1 MRPNRL
7 RQLLDEGKPSIGT
20 HVICPWPGMVEIIG
34 HAGVF
39 DYIEYVGEYSPFSL
53 EQMDNFGRAIDLF
66 PDMSSMMKVEEQ
78 TRGFIAQHAID
89 SGIQNVLFTDVR
101 TADDAREC
109 VRIVRSETPEA
120 GGIHGAGMRRSV
132 GYVVEG
138 GSKAWTES
146 LNEVVIALMIEKKA
160 AMDNLEEI
168 LSVEGVDMVQFGPS
182 DYSVSVGLA
191 GQGRSDS
198 VQHAHRRMI
207 KTALSMGV
215 HPRIEI
221 GSFEQ
226 AKPWL
231 DLGVRH
237 FCIGWDIRTVFVWCK
252 QQAAMRDLLA
262 EQGSAGSGSKSAGT
276 AAGGDPYQA
285 G

>member
-7 RQLLDEGKPSIGT
+7 RQLLDDGKPSIGT

-34 HAGVF
+34 HSGVF
-39 DYIEYVGEYSPFSL
+39 DYIEYVGEYAPFSL

-66 PDMSSMMKVEEQ
+66 PDMSSMMKVEEP
-78 TRGFIAQHAID
+78 TRAFIAQRAID
-89 SGIQNVLFTDVR
+89 SGIQNVLFTYVR
-101 TADDAREC
+101 TAEDVREC

-120 GGIHGAGMRRSV
+120 GGIHGAGMRRNV
-132 GYVVEG
+132 GYVLEG
-138 GSKAWTES
+138 GSKAWTEAM
-146 LNEVVIALMIEKKA
+146 NEVVIALMIEKKG

-168 LSVEGVDMVQFGPS
+168 LSVKGVDMVQFGPS
-182 DYSVSVGLA
+182 DYSVSVGMP
-191 GQGRSDS
+191 GQGRSDP
-198 VQHAHRRMI
+198 VQQAHRRMI
-207 KTALSMGV
+207 KTALEMGV

-252 QQAAMRDLLA
+252 EQAGMRDLLA
-262 EQGSAGSGSKSAGT
+262 QQGAAGDSAPAGSTAG
-276 AAGGDPYQA
+276 ADPYQA